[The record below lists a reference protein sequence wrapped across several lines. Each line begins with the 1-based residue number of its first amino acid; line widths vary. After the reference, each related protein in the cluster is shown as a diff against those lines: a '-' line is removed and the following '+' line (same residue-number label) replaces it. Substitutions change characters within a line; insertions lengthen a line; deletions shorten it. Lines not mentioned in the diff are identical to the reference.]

1 MKCKVV
7 FSRAFL
13 LILVI
18 SMLISSLSMSSFA
31 EEAELQAI
39 QEEINDQA
47 LALGLAAWL
56 NGVGSDW
63 QKGWQSDL
71 VLWDAAGW
79 YSAFHN
85 RIYDQKL
92 LGEAD
97 TRDFLASLGYTG
109 DLVLPPTWEEY
120 GIVKIVHGAGNS
132 VHYDFRQH
140 K

>member
-1 MKCKVV
+1 MKEENRMKKARQLLGCLLV
-7 FSRAFL
+7 FVLVFCMVPQAF
-13 LILVI
+13 
-18 SMLISSLSMSSFA
+18 S

-39 QEEINDQA
+39 QEEINYQA
-47 LALGLAAWL
+47 LAVGLAAWL

-63 QKGWQSDL
+63 QKGWQNEL

-97 TRDFLASLGYTG
+97 TRDFL
-109 DLVLPPTWEEY
+109 D
-120 GIVKIVHGAGNS
+120 I
-132 VHYDFRQH
+132 
-140 K
+140 